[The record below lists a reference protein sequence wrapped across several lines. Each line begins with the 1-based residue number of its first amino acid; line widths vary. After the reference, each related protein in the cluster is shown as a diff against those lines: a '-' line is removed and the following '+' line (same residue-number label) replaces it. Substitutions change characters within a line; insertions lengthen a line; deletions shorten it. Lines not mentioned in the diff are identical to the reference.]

1 MKIEEWSVVYRVKSL
16 RDYGG
21 AKVTAKLFTYCRSS
35 RANGG
40 LKICCKVFFLLFLE
54 VIIIIIIFINS
65 FQFGLWHVVIK
76 YKYYVTINAKKEL
89 LQHKPEMLHD
99 MRTT

>member
-21 AKVTAKLFTYCRSS
+21 AKVTAELIGTQYHRSPL
-35 RANGG
+35 ANGE
-40 LKICCKVFFLLFLE
+40 LKIPCKVFFFYSWN

-76 YKYYVTINAKKEL
+76 YKYYMTINAKKRAVT
-89 LQHKPEMLHD
+89 K
-99 MRTT
+99 